1 MFKRIALMTALL
13 VAPLALSPDS
23 VDAQERGMERA
34 AAATVDAQATGRPDA
49 PPPGMDKRSGSLP
62 PGILLTRGAPAE
74 EPATEPAPDAE
85 PEPEPDETCPVTLEL
100 VDGMMKPVDCNGNVL
115 EG

>member
-34 AAATVDAQATGRPDA
+34 AAATADAQATGRPDA

-74 EPATEPAPDAE
+74 EPGTEPAPDAE
-85 PEPEPDETCPVTLEL
+85 PGSDVEECPAELKL
-100 VDGMMKPVDCNGNVL
+100 VDGTMKLVDCHGNVL